1 MRILS
6 IDVGIKHLAFCLF
19 HIPSPNQY
27 TIEEWDIIDLCNG
40 NKKPCEENKKK
51 LCRRTPRFTKNNKYY
66 CRIHAKHQSDWKI
79 PSNDLAFHNL
89 KKLKFYDLKKKYLSV
104 VDISSQQTVTTKK
117 QCLELIYQYIDNNY
131 LNMLVSPKAKD
142 FKMVD
147 LGRNIKKQFER
158 LFKNISL
165 DRVIVENQIGPL
177 ANRMKTI
184 QGMVMQH
191 FIERDIPIIEEIAA
205 SNKLKDFLQPH
216 QKTTYNEK
224 KKIGIQITRD
234 KINNNPSIASWK
246 EHFFTHKKKDD
257 LADSFLQGLW
267 YLKSVKL

>member
-19 HIPSPNQY
+19 HIPSQNKY
-27 TIEEWDIIDLCNG
+27 TIEEWDIVDLCNG

-51 LCRRTPRFTKNNKYY
+51 TCRRTPRFTKNNKYY
-66 CRIHAKHQSDWKI
+66 CRIHAKHQQQWKV
-79 PSNDLAFHNL
+79 PPNDLASHNI
-89 KKLKFYDLKKKYLSV
+89 KKLKFHELKKKYLSV
-104 VDISSQQTVTTKK
+104 VDASSQSKITTKK
-117 QCLELIYQYIDNNY
+117 GCLEALNQYINENY
-131 LNMLVSPKAKD
+131 LDMVIYPKAKD
-142 FKMVD
+142 FKMVS
-147 LGRNIKKQFER
+147 LGRNIKIHFER
-158 LFKNISL
+158 LFGNIAL

-191 FIERDIPIIEEIAA
+191 FIERNIPIIEQIAA
-205 SNKLKDFLQPH
+205 SNKLKNFLKPH
-216 QKTTYNEK
+216 QKTSYHER
-224 KKIGIQITRD
+224 KKIGIQITTE
-234 KINNNPSIASWK
+234 KINSNPFLFSWK

-267 YLKSVKL
+267 YLKSAKL

>member
-1 MRILS
+1 MEEIL
-6 IDVGIKHLAFCLF
+6 K
-19 HIPSPNQY
+19 
-27 TIEEWDIIDLCNG
+27 T
-40 NKKPCEENKKK
+40 
-51 LCRRTPRFTKNNKYY
+51 
-66 CRIHAKHQSDWKI
+66 
-79 PSNDLAFHNL
+79 
-89 KKLKFYDLKKKYLSV
+89 
-104 VDISSQQTVTTKK
+104 
-117 QCLELIYQYIDNNY
+117 
-131 LNMLVSPKAKD
+131 
-142 FKMVD
+142 
-147 LGRNIKKQFER
+147 QFER

-165 DRVIVENQIGPL
+165 DRVIIENQIGPL

-205 SNKLKDFLQPH
+205 SNKLKEFLQPH
-216 QKTTYNEK
+216 QKTTYHER